1 MAKIKVIDLNN
12 TPKGEIDLPEI
23 KLNLKKGKTAD
34 QAIFDQVIAENA
46 GKRQGTHS
54 TLTKAE
60 VRGGGK
66 KPVPQKHTGNA
77 RQGSIRNPHYVGGG
91 VVFGPKP
98 NRNYLKK
105 VNKKV
110 STLAFKAVLADKMQ
124 NDNIIVLSN
133 AAVEKAKTRD
143 FAKLLKLLKLN
154 GKRVLFLFCAKHANA
169 VKATR
174 NIAKANAKFAKQ
186 VSVGDILLANKIL
199 LCENAAN
206 GLLGGKK

>member
-1 MAKIKVIDLNN
+1 MAKLQIIDLSG
-12 TPKGEIDLPEI
+12 KAVGDFEVRKEIAEAKVAKQPL
-23 KLNLKKGKTAD
+23 
-34 QAIFDQVIAENA
+34 FDQIIAEQA

-98 NRNYLKK
+98 NRNYKNK

-110 STLAFKAVLADKMQ
+110 SQLAFISALAVRAKD
-124 NDNIIVLSN
+124 IIVLDN
-133 AAVEKAKTRD
+133 AAVEKAKTKD
-143 FAKLLKLLKLN
+143 FASLIKNLKLKNTRMLFVFCEKHAKAIKFVRNMNKVEAKLATQVSAYDILKA
-154 GKRVLFLFCAKHANA
+154 KKVIFCANA
-169 VKATR
+169 
-174 NIAKANAKFAKQ
+174 
-186 VSVGDILLANKIL
+186 ANKIL
-199 LCENAAN
+199 
-206 GLLGGKK
+206 GGKK

>member
-1 MAKIKVIDLNN
+1 MAKLNIIDLSN
-12 TPKGEIDLPEI
+12 KSVGEVEVR
-23 KLNLKKGKTAD
+23 KE
-34 QAIFDQVIAENA
+34 IAEAKVAKQALFDEIIAEQA

-98 NRNYLKK
+98 TRNYTHK

-110 STLAFKAVLADKMQ
+110 AQLAFVSALAVRAKD
-124 NDNIIVLSN
+124 IIVLDN
-133 AAVEKAKTRD
+133 GAVEKAKTKD
-143 FAKLLKLLKLN
+143 FAKLLKLLKAN
-154 GKRVLFLFCAKHANA
+154 KNVLFVFCEKHE
-169 VKATR
+169 KALKYVR
-174 NIAKANAKFAKQ
+174 NIKNVQAKLVNQ
-186 VSVGDILLANKIL
+186 VSAYDIL
-199 LCENAAN
+199 
-206 GLLGGKK
+206 

>member
-1 MAKIKVIDLNN
+1 MAKLNIIDLSNK
-12 TPKGEIDLPEI
+12 TVGEFELA
-23 KLNLKKGKTAD
+23 KN
-34 QAIFDQVIAENA
+34 IAEAKVAKQPLFDAIIAEQA

-98 NRNYLKK
+98 NRNYRHK

-110 STLAFKAVLADKMQ
+110 NQLAFTSALAVRAKDL
-124 NDNIIVLSN
+124 IVLDN
-133 AAVEKAKTRD
+133 AAVEKAKTKD
-143 FAKLLKLLKLN
+143 FAKLLKTLKLN
-154 GKRVLFLFCAKHANA
+154 DKRVLFIFCEKHAKALKFVRNMKKVEAKLVNQVSAYDILKAKKVIFCANA
-169 VKATR
+169 
-174 NIAKANAKFAKQ
+174 
-186 VSVGDILLANKIL
+186 ANKIL
-199 LCENAAN
+199 
-206 GLLGGKK
+206 GGKK

>member
-1 MAKIKVIDLNN
+1 MAKLNIIDLSN
-12 TPKGEIDLPEI
+12 KSIGEVEVR
-23 KLNLKKGKTAD
+23 KE
-34 QAIFDQVIAENA
+34 IAEAKVAKQALFDEIIAEQA

-98 NRNYLKK
+98 NRNYRHK

-110 STLAFKAVLADKMQ
+110 SQLALISALNQRVKD
-124 NDNIIVLSN
+124 IIILDN
-133 AAVEKAKTRD
+133 AAVEKAKTKD
-143 FAKLLKLLKLN
+143 YAKLLKTLKITD
-154 GKRVLFLFCAKHANA
+154 KRTLFVFCPKHK
-169 VKATR
+169 KAIMFTR
-174 NIAKANAKFAKQ
+174 NINKADAKLVEQ
-186 VSVGDILLANKIL
+186 VSVVDILKAKKLIFCA
-199 LCENAAN
+199 NAAKAM
-206 GLLGGKK
+206 LGGK

>member
-1 MAKIKVIDLNN
+1 MAKLNVVDLSN
-12 TPKGEIDLPEI
+12 KSVGEVEI
-23 KLNLKKGKTAD
+23 RKE
-34 QAIFDQVIAENA
+34 IAEAKVAKQPLFDEIIAELA

-98 NRNYLKK
+98 NRNYTHK

-110 STLAFKAVLADKMQ
+110 SQLAFRSALAVRAKD
-124 NDNIIVLSN
+124 IIVLDN
-133 AAVEKAKTRD
+133 AAVEKAKTKD
-143 FAKLLKLLKLN
+143 FTKLRKLLKLN
-154 GKRVLFLFCAKHANA
+154 DKRVLFVFCPKHK
-169 VKATR
+169 KAIMCTR
-174 NIAKANAKFAKQ
+174 NMNKADAKLVNQ
-186 VSVGDILLANKIL
+186 VSVVDILKAKKVIM
-199 LCENAAN
+199 CANAAN
-206 GLLGGKK
+206 TMLGGK

>member
-1 MAKIKVIDLNN
+1 MAKLNIIDLSN
-12 TPKGEIDLPEI
+12 KSVGEIEI
-23 KLNLKKGKTAD
+23 SKD
-34 QAIFDQVIAENA
+34 IAEAKVAKQALFDEIIAEQA

-98 NRNYLKK
+98 NRNYTHK

-110 STLAFKAVLADKMQ
+110 AQLALISA
-124 NDNIIVLSN
+124 LSQRTKDIFVVDD
-133 AAVEKAKTRD
+133 AAVKKAKTKD
-143 FAKLLKLLKLN
+143 FAKLMKTLKIN
-154 GKRVLFLFCAKHANA
+154 GQRVLFGFCAADKNAIKFTRNINKADAKLVNQVSAYDILKAKKIIFCAK
-169 VKATR
+169 
-174 NIAKANAKFAKQ
+174 
-186 VSVGDILLANKIL
+186 
-199 LCENAAN
+199 AAN
-206 GLLGGKK
+206 QILGGKK

>member
-1 MAKIKVIDLNN
+1 MAKLNIVDLSN
-12 TPKGEIDLPEI
+12 KSVGEITVAKDIAEAKVVKQPL
-23 KLNLKKGKTAD
+23 
-34 QAIFDQVIAENA
+34 FDQVIAEQA

-98 NRNYLKK
+98 NRNYRHK

-110 STLAFKAVLADKMQ
+110 SQIAFTSALAVRAKD
-124 NDNIIVLSN
+124 IIVLDN
-133 AAVEKAKTRD
+133 AAVEKAKAKD
-143 FAKLLKLLKLN
+143 FSKFRKLLKLCD
-154 GKRVLFLFCAKHANA
+154 KRILFVFCPKHKKA
-169 VKATR
+169 VMHTR
-174 NIAKANAKFAKQ
+174 NMNKADAKLVNQ
-186 VSVGDILLANKIL
+186 VSVVDILRAKKVIM
-199 LCENAAN
+199 CANAAN
-206 GLLGGKK
+206 TILGGK

>member
-1 MAKIKVIDLNN
+1 MAKLNIIDLTN
-12 TPKGEIDLPEI
+12 KQVGEFEI
-23 KLNLKKGKTAD
+23 AKAITDAKVAK
-34 QAIFDQVIAENA
+34 QALFDQVIAEQA

-98 NRNYLKK
+98 NRNYCHK

-110 STLAFKAVLADKMQ
+110 SQLAFISALNQRVKD
-124 NDNIIVLSN
+124 IIILDN
-133 AAVEKAKTRD
+133 AAVEKAKTKD
-143 FAKLLKLLKLN
+143 YAKLLKTLKIAD
-154 GKRVLFLFCAKHANA
+154 KRILFVFCPKHK
-169 VKATR
+169 KAIMSTR
-174 NIAKANAKFAKQ
+174 NINKADAKLVEQ
-186 VSVGDILLANKIL
+186 VSVVDILKAKKLIFCA
-199 LCENAAN
+199 NAAKAM
-206 GLLGGKK
+206 LGGK